1 VTSLTKSP
9 LPPLQIGAGVVS
21 RQDSCGHKAARHLP
35 PAELI
40 SSFMNDRCGNVCAAG
55 SCPYAAD
62 PRAVIGI

>member
-1 VTSLTKSP
+1 
-9 LPPLQIGAGVVS
+9 IGAGVVS